1 MASEPTDL
9 IREADAALAQEA
21 ANEGGPIVDDPAD
34 LVRRLRDAL
43 AAAHGDIQVI
53 ADYAGTDADTLD
65 ILRCIRELAADR
77 RALAEVNATIQ
88 RVKDVLDRS
97 SRLVHLD
104 FIRRAIE
111 GEQS

>member
-9 IREADAALAQEA
+9 IREATATIEDTSVFA
-21 ANEGGPIVDDPAD
+21 DPLSLVD

-111 GEQS
+111 GPAT